1 MGQNCALTCA
11 EIYQTPFY
19 NLHIDEATLHEL
31 RHTGEFCEL
40 SLKRDED
47 EHSLEMQLPYLAK
60 VMEQYVLFP
69 ISIFSRTKSTLYMS
83 LYSILCAILLLRYI
97 CWVGMFQL
105 MLYNLCQSVC

>member
-60 VMEQYVLFP
+60 VMEQYQDKFRIVPILVGSLNPEREAVYGKIFARYLADPENLFI
-69 ISIFSRTKSTLYMS
+69 ISSDF
-83 LYSILCAILLLRYI
+83 CH
-97 CWVGMFQL
+97 
-105 MLYNLCQSVC
+105 